1 MGSEMCIRD
10 RVKALGD
17 AEATDVLLT
26 IEGVDEAL
34 AAALV
39 DAEIDT
45 VDAVAELSIFELL
58 EIQDI
63 GNENASAVIMTAREN
78 EGWFD

>member
-1 MGSEMCIRD
+1 
-10 RVKALGD
+10 
-17 AEATDVLLT
+17 LLT

-39 DAEIDT
+39 YADIDT
-45 VDAVAELSIFELL
+45 VDAVAELSIAELL

-63 GNENASAVIMTAREN
+63 GNDNASAVIMTAREN